1 MKGYIYILQKKDR
14 ENTNVFKVGRTN
26 DLKRRLSQYNKKN
39 EMPLEM
45 QEGDGDAEVRW
56 MIVGSDEHLEWM
68 ETMNEEIKS
77 KHQKMIDD
85 GIVKNIK
92 LVHSKEVEYEYVF
105 TKKVNDCKWV
115 ESQLLEEMRFSWDD
129 DGAWELFKPEWFIC
143 YDGWFEDTK
152 RMIDR
157 YAEIDK
163 KRNRWMNDISLNKA
177 LWKAHHWEVLDRTPK
192 KQNQIHQKLDTYNK
206 INSAKNTS
214 ISNKTIKELSI
225 GSIDRTPY
233 LTE

>member
-56 MIVGSDEHLEWM
+56 MVVGSDEHLEWM

-77 KHQKMIDD
+77 KHQKMIGD

-143 YDGWFEDTK
+143 YDGWFEETK

-177 LWKAHHWEVLDRTPK
+177 LWKAHHWEVLDRKPK
-192 KQNQIHQKLDTYNK
+192 KQNQIH
-206 INSAKNTS
+206 
-214 ISNKTIKELSI
+214 
-225 GSIDRTPY
+225 
-233 LTE
+233 